1 MSPSVFSGINPI
13 SAVWS
18 NITAVFSLLFAAA
31 TNLLLGANTL
41 EMVEIS
47 DEELARRMGQGD
59 EEAFN
64 RLYERYFPKVYG
76 FVVRRVSHHEVAEDL
91 VSDVFMKAFAH
102 RRNFVWKT
110 SFAAWI
116 FRIATNRLTDHYRT
130 RKTTEELDDE
140 HTDHPSGALGPEG
153 NAEQKLL
160 GEELERVIERLNER
174 ERMIVT
180 MKFYAECTNE
190 EIAKALN
197 VTPNNAGVILHRA
210 LAKCEKLA
218 SEKLKAMMAS

>member
-1 MSPSVFSGINPI
+1 M
-13 SAVWS
+13 SAVWRK
-18 NITAVFSLLFAAA
+18 ITVVFSLLYSAA

-47 DEELARRMGQGD
+47 DEELARRMGDGD
-59 EEAFN
+59 DEAFE
-64 RLYERYFPKVYG
+64 RLYDRYLPKVYG
-76 FVVRRVSHHEVAEDL
+76 FVLRRVSHHEIAEDL
-91 VSDVFMKAFAH
+91 VSDVFMKAFTH
-102 RRNFVWKT
+102 RQNFVWKT
-110 SFAAWI
+110 SFSAWI

-130 RKTTEELDDE
+130 KKPDAELDDTHAE
-140 HTDHPSGALGPEG
+140 NGPSPATE
-153 NAEQKLL
+153 AENIMLN
-160 GEELERVIERLNER
+160 EELERVIERLNER

-218 SEKLKAMMAS
+218 SDKLKSMMAA